1 MKRDKGEKEG
11 RKPQNVKKDRNLC
24 RNLRLGG
31 FLESGKRPSGGSDEL
46 IPEVLRQYYLDT
58 YLNTCYTA

>member
-1 MKRDKGEKEG
+1 MEIS
-11 RKPQNVKKDRNLC
+11 C

-31 FLESGKRPSGGSDEL
+31 FLESGKRPSSGGGSGDEL

>member
-1 MKRDKGEKEG
+1 MKIS
-11 RKPQNVKKDRNLC
+11 C

-31 FLESGKRPSGGSDEL
+31 FLESGKRPSSGGGDEL

>member
-1 MKRDKGEKEG
+1 MDDRSGESSRG
-11 RKPQNVKKDRNLC
+11 
-24 RNLRLGG
+24 
-31 FLESGKRPSGGSDEL
+31 EL